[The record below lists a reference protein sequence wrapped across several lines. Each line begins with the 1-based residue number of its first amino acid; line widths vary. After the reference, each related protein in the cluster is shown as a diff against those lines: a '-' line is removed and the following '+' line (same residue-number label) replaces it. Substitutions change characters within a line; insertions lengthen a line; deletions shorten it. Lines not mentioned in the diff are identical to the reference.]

1 MKAWF
6 ISRVAREKLLLLL
19 FAVAAAVLWV
29 SGLWERG
36 RSVVVDVRETR
47 SVLDTQKQW
56 LSAKS
61 RIEKEAADAVANLDG
76 SRTFNRLRLSAELST
91 LAKEAGIDQN
101 LRSEA
106 QPTQQTAQFS
116 IHTVSLTLSRV
127 HWENNL
133 LPFYAELSKRAPY
146 ISIESFSLGSVRNN
160 PAELN
165 ARLTVSSVEI
175 AESP

>member
-6 ISRVAREKLLLLL
+6 ISRVAREKLLMLL
-19 FAVAAAVLWV
+19 FAVAAAVLWM
-29 SGLWERG
+29 SNLWERG
-36 RSVVVDVRETR
+36 RSVIIDVQETR
-47 SVLDTQKQW
+47 SVLDTQEQW

-61 RIEKEAADAVANLDG
+61 RIEQAAADAVANLDS
-76 SRTFNRLRLSAELST
+76 SRTFNDLQLSAELST
-91 LAKEAGIDQN
+91 LAKEAGMDQN
-101 LRSEA
+101 LRSET
-106 QPTQQTAQFS
+106 QPTQRTAQFS
-116 IHTVSLTLSRV
+116 IHTVSLTLTRV
-127 HWENNL
+127 DYIDDL

-175 AESP
+175 AAAP

>member
-19 FAVAAAVLWV
+19 FTVAAAAVWM
-29 SGLWERG
+29 SNLWERG
-36 RSVVVDVRETR
+36 RSVVIDVQETR
-47 SVLDTQKQW
+47 SILDTQEQW

-61 RIEKEAADAVANLDG
+61 RIEQDAADAVANLDS
-76 SRTFNRLRLSAELST
+76 SRTFNSLRLSAELST
-91 LAKEAGIDQN
+91 LAKDAGIDQN
-101 LRSEA
+101 LRSEI

-116 IHTVSLTLSRV
+116 IHTVSLTLNRV

-133 LPFYAELSKRAPY
+133 LPFYTELSKRAPY

-175 AESP
+175 AATP